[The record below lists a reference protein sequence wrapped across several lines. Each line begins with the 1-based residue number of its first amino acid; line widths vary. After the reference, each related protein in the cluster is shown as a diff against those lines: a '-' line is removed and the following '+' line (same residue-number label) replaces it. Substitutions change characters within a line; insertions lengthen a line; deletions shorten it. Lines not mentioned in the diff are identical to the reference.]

1 MPNSIRIISA
11 TPSVAIVSLLGE
23 HDLGDSEPL
32 KVAFARAAI
41 RARNVIVDLSDCS
54 FIDSIVIALL
64 LHAQSVVAQDGGRLA
79 VALPT
84 EPNAVN
90 RVADVMHLCRL
101 VPVYASVEAALATFG
116 QIEPAT
122 ATSA

>member
-1 MPNSIRIISA
+1 MPNSVRIISA

-41 RARNVIVDLSDCS
+41 RAPNVIVDLSDCS
-54 FIDSIVIALL
+54 FIDSTVIALL
-64 LHAQSVVAQDGGRLA
+64 LHAQSVVAQDGGRFA

-84 EPNAVN
+84 KPNAVT
-90 RVADVMHLCRL
+90 RVVDLMQLVQL
-101 VPVYASVEAALATFG
+101 VPVYASVEDALATFG
-116 QIEPAT
+116 QPQPAT
-122 ATSA
+122 ARPA